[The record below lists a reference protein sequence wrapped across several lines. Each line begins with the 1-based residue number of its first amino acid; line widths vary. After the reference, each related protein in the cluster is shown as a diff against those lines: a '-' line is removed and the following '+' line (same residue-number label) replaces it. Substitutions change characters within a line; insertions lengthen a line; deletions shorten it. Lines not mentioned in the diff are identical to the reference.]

1 MTLHDIKIILYKIM
15 PFRFLL
21 DIREKWI
28 ISNIHK
34 RELVKNSKWNANFT
48 NDNKFIFKLNNS
60 VKINLYKDSVLSK
73 LIYEGNFELDEISF
87 VNNILK
93 DGDVFID
100 IGSNI
105 GLFSLIASNLV
116 GRNGKVISFEP
127 SPKTFK
133 RLEENIELNELQ
145 NVKLNNIGLS
155 DKKGTLKLHVSEN
168 GHDAWDTFA
177 SDLNNI
183 KYQNSIEVN
192 INTLDNEIE
201 NIGVNNIKLI
211 KIDVEGWEKFVLL
224 GAIETIK
231 KFSPILLIEFTA
243 ENTENAGYNVLQI
256 YDIVT
261 NLGYRWYRYKNNKLI
276 LEEKKKTYLY
286 DNLIAIKTK

>member
-1 MTLHDIKIILYKIM
+1 MTPHDIKIILYKIK
-15 PFRFLL
+15 PFKFLL

-34 RELVKNSKWNANFT
+34 RELVKNNKWNANFT
-48 NDNKFIFKLNNS
+48 NDNKFIFNLNNS

-87 VNNILK
+87 VNNTLK

-177 SDLNNI
+177 TDINNI

-201 NIGVNNIKLI
+201 NIGVNNI
-211 KIDVEGWEKFVLL
+211 
-224 GAIETIK
+224 
-231 KFSPILLIEFTA
+231 
-243 ENTENAGYNVLQI
+243 N
-256 YDIVT
+256 
-261 NLGYRWYRYKNNKLI
+261 
-276 LEEKKKTYLY
+276 
-286 DNLIAIKTK
+286 

>member
-1 MTLHDIKIILYKIM
+1 MTPHDIKIILYKIK
-15 PFRFLL
+15 PFKFLL

-34 RELVKNSKWNANFT
+34 RELVKNNKWNANFT
-48 NDNKFIFKLNNS
+48 NDNKFIFNLNNS

-87 VNNILK
+87 VNNTLK

-177 SDLNNI
+177 TDINNI

-243 ENTENAGYNVLQI
+243 ENTENAGYNVLEI

-261 NLGYRWYRYKNNKLI
+261 NLGYRWYRYKKNKLK

-286 DNLIAIKTK
+286 DNLIAIK

>member
-1 MTLHDIKIILYKIM
+1 
-15 PFRFLL
+15 
-21 DIREKWI
+21 
-28 ISNIHK
+28 
-34 RELVKNSKWNANFT
+34 
-48 NDNKFIFKLNNS
+48 
-60 VKINLYKDSVLSK
+60 LSK

-87 VNNILK
+87 VNNTLK

-177 SDLNNI
+177 TDINNI

-243 ENTENAGYNVLQI
+243 ENTENAGYNVLEI

-261 NLGYRWYRYKNNKLI
+261 NLGYRWYRYKKNKLK

-286 DNLIAIKTK
+286 DNLIAIK